1 MEETIMVEETG
12 IFDFQLMESM
22 IKIIPNPNT
31 GKFEI
36 SFELNY
42 KKNITLR
49 ILNLSGQLVYI
60 EVIDAGE
67 STSMKQ
73 IDLTALAKGIYHLQ
87 VITEDFVFN
96 NKMIIQ

>member
-1 MEETIMVEETG
+1 MNIRSKIKNKFPILFSLVKRIYHITI
-12 IFDFQLMESM
+12 
-22 IKIIPNPNT
+22 
-31 GKFEI
+31 
-36 SFELNY
+36 NY